1 MRNEGLG
8 SWPARRARK
17 TPRRVALVHGGLS
30 AARGGPSTDDGGPST
45 ECGGRSANAGGPSTE
60 YGGRSANAGG
70 PSTEYRGRSTST
82 GDLSTDYR
90 TLHTRVTRLA
100 HALRTRGIRR
110 GDRVAYL
117 GPNHPAYLETLFA
130 AGTLGAVFVPLNT
143 RLAGPEIAYQLT
155 DSGAK
160 ALVHAPSHA
169 AVVAGLPGH
178 TDVRTYIEVGTEYEQ
193 VLAAASEEPI
203 DEPVGLDD
211 TCIIMYTSGT
221 TGRPKGAMLTHG
233 NLIWNAVNV
242 LVDTDLIADE
252 RALVSAPLFHTAGL
266 NMLTL
271 PVLLKGG
278 TCVLVESFDP
288 AATLD
293 LIEQHRI
300 TFMFGVPTMFEQVAR
315 HPRWADTDLSSLRI
329 LTCGGSPVPTPL
341 IAAYQERGLTFLQG
355 YGMTEAAPGTLFL
368 DAEHAVS
375 KAGSAGVPH
384 FFSDVRVV
392 RPDFTPVDVG
402 ETGEIV
408 VRGPHVMPGYW
419 GLPEET
425 AASFTDG
432 WFRSGDAA
440 RVDEDDYVY
449 IVDRMKDMIISGGE
463 NVYPAEIEDLLLAH
477 PDIDECAVI
486 GVADDKWGEV
496 PRAVVVPREGAALD
510 PDEVLASLAGR
521 LAKYKIPKSLV
532 VADELPRTASGKL
545 LKSRVRSR
553 YGNNPQA
560 KDAT

>member
-17 TPRRVALVHGGLS
+17 TPHRTALIHGE
-30 AARGGPSTDDGGPST
+30 RP
-45 ECGGRSANAGGPSTE
+45 
-60 YGGRSANAGG
+60 
-70 PSTEYRGRSTST
+70 
-82 GDLSTDYR
+82 TDYAALHRR
-90 TLHTRVTRLA
+90 TTSLA
-100 HALRTRGIRR
+100 HALRARGVRR

-117 GPNHPAYLETLFA
+117 GPNHPSYLETLFA
-130 AGTLGAVFVPLNT
+130 TGALGAVFVPLNT
-143 RLAGPEIAYQLT
+143 RLAGPEIAYQLA

-160 ALVHAPSHA
+160 VLVHGPASA
-169 AVVAGLPGH
+169 ALVAGLPGS
-178 TDVRTYIEVGTEYEQ
+178 TDVRAYVEVGAEYEEA
-193 VLAAASEEPI
+193 LAAADVEPF
-203 DEPVGLDD
+203 DEPVGPDD
-211 TCIIMYTSGT
+211 TCVIMYTSGT

-233 NLIWNAVNV
+233 NLTWNAVNV

-252 RALVSAPLFHTAGL
+252 RALVTAPLFHTAGL

-278 TCVLVESFDP
+278 ACVLVEAFDP
-288 AATLD
+288 QTTFD
-293 LIEQHRI
+293 LVERHRI
-300 TFMFGVPTMFEQVAR
+300 TFMFGVPTMFDQLAR
-315 HPRWADTDLSSLRI
+315 HPHWPDADLSSLRI

-392 RPDFTPVDVG
+392 RPDLTPVDAG
-402 ETGEIV
+402 ETGEII

-425 AASFTDG
+425 AAAFADG

-440 RVDEDDYVY
+440 QVDKDGYVH
-449 IVDRMKDMIISGGE
+449 IVDRIKDMIISGGE
-463 NVYPAEIEDLLLAH
+463 NVYPAEIEDRLLTH
-477 PDIDECAVI
+477 PDIVECAVI
-486 GVADDKWGEV
+486 GVHDETWGEV
-496 PRAVVVPREGAALD
+496 PRAVVVPREGASLD
-510 PDEVLASLAGR
+510 PAEVLASLDGR
-521 LAKYKIPKSLV
+521 LAKYKIPKSV
-532 VADELPRTASGKL
+532 VIADELPRTASGKL
-545 LKSRVRSR
+545 LKARVRRRFGTDS
-553 YGNNPQA
+553 
-560 KDAT
+560 

>member
-17 TPRRVALVHGGLS
+17 TPHRTALIHHDTTVTY
-30 AARGGPSTDDGGPST
+30 ARLH
-45 ECGGRSANAGGPSTE
+45 E
-60 YGGRSANAGG
+60 
-70 PSTEYRGRSTST
+70 
-82 GDLSTDYR
+82 R
-90 TLHTRVTRLA
+90 TTRLA
-100 HALRTRGIRR
+100 HALRARGVRR

-117 GPNHPAYLETLFA
+117 GPNHPSYLETLFA

-143 RLAGPEIAYQLT
+143 RLAGPEIAYQLA
-155 DSGAK
+155 DSGAR
-160 ALVHAPSHA
+160 ALLYGPAHTGL
-169 AVVAGLPGH
+169 VAGLPGG
-178 TDVRTYIEVGTEYEQ
+178 TDVRTYVHLGDEYEEM
-193 VLAAASEEPI
+193 LAGAAGEPI
-203 DEPVGLDD
+203 DEPVAADD

-221 TGRPKGAMLTHG
+221 TGRPKGAMLSHA
-233 NLIWNAVNV
+233 NLTWNAVNV

-278 TCVLVESFDP
+278 ACVLVKAFDP
-288 AATLD
+288 AGTLE
-293 LIEQHRI
+293 LIERHRI
-300 TFMFGVPTMFEQVAR
+300 TFMFGVPAMFDQMAR
-315 HPRWADTDLSSLRI
+315 HPRFPEADLSSLRI

-341 IAAYQERGLTFLQG
+341 IAVYQERGLTFLQG

-368 DAEHAVS
+368 DAEHAVT

-392 RPDFTPVDVG
+392 RPDLTPAGAG
-402 ETGEIV
+402 ETGEVV
-408 VRGPHVMPGYW
+408 VRGPHVMSGYW

-440 RVDEDDYVY
+440 RTDEDGYVY
-449 IVDRMKDMIISGGE
+449 IVDRIKDMIISGGE

-477 PDIDECAVI
+477 PDVAECAVI
-486 GVADDKWGEV
+486 GVPDDKWGEV
-496 PRAVVVPREGAALD
+496 PRAVVVPRRGARPD
-510 PDEVLASLAGR
+510 PGGILASLAGR
-521 LAKYKIPKSLV
+521 LAKYKIPKTLV
-532 VADELPRTASGKL
+532 IADELPRTASGKL
-545 LKSRVRSR
+545 LKSQVRRR
-553 YGNNPQA
+553 YGDQPSP
-560 KDAT
+560 

>member
-17 TPRRVALVHGGLS
+17 TPHRTALIHG
-30 AARGGPSTDDGGPST
+30 D
-45 ECGGRSANAGGPSTE
+45 RSV
-60 YGGRSANAGG
+60 
-70 PSTEYRGRSTST
+70 
-82 GDLSTDYR
+82 DYAELYSR
-90 TLHTRVTRLA
+90 TTRLA
-100 HALRTRGIRR
+100 HALRALGLRR
-110 GDRVAYL
+110 GDRIAYL

-130 AGTLGAVFVPLNT
+130 AGVLGAVFVPLNP
-143 RLAGPEIAYQLT
+143 RLAGPEIAYQLG

-160 ALVHAPSHA
+160 ALLYAPSLA
-169 AVVAGLPGH
+169 GLVAGLPGS
-178 TDVRTYIEVGTEYEQ
+178 TDVRTFVEVGDRYEE
-193 VLAAASEEPI
+193 LIAGAD
-203 DEPVGLDD
+203 DEAMDQPVTAND

-233 NLIWNAVNV
+233 NLTWNAVNV
-242 LVDTDLIADE
+242 LVDHDLITDE

-288 AATLD
+288 AATFD
-293 LIEQHRI
+293 LIERHRI
-300 TFMFGVPTMFEQVAR
+300 TFMFGVPTMFDQVAR
-315 HPRWADTDLSSLRI
+315 HPRWADADLSSLRI

-341 IAAYQERGLTFLQG
+341 IAAYQERSLTFLQG

-368 DAEHAVS
+368 DAEHAVG

-402 ETGEIV
+402 ETGEVV

-419 GLPEET
+419 GLPDET
-425 AASFTDG
+425 AAVFADG

-440 RVDEDDYVY
+440 RIDEDGYVF
-449 IVDRMKDMIISGGE
+449 IVDRIKDMIISGGE
-463 NVYPAEIEDLLLAH
+463 NIYPAEIEDLLLAH
-477 PDIDECAVI
+477 PDIVECAVI

-496 PRAVVVPREGAALD
+496 PRAVVVAREGVELD
-510 PDEVLASLAGR
+510 PDAVLASLTGR
-521 LAKYKIPKSLV
+521 LAKYKIPKSV
-532 VADELPRTASGKL
+532 VIADELPRTASGKL
-545 LKSRVRSR
+545 LKSRVRTR
-553 YGNNPQA
+553 YGTTNSSA
-560 KDAT
+560 GKRI

>member
-17 TPRRVALVHGGLS
+17 TPHRTALIHHDTTVTY
-30 AARGGPSTDDGGPST
+30 AALH
-45 ECGGRSANAGGPSTE
+45 E
-60 YGGRSANAGG
+60 
-70 PSTEYRGRSTST
+70 
-82 GDLSTDYR
+82 R
-90 TLHTRVTRLA
+90 TTRLA
-100 HALRTRGIRR
+100 HALRARGVRR

-117 GPNHPAYLETLFA
+117 GPNHPSYLETLFA

-143 RLAGPEIAYQLT
+143 RLTGPEIAYQLA

-160 ALVHAPSHA
+160 ALIHAPSA
-169 AVVAGLPGH
+169 AGLVPGPPGS
-178 TDVRTYIEVGTEYEQ
+178 TDVRARIETGPQYEEALTSAGT
-193 VLAAASEEPI
+193 EPI
-203 DEPVGLDD
+203 DEAVAADD
-211 TCIIMYTSGT
+211 TCVIMYTSGT

-233 NLIWNAVNV
+233 NLTWNAVNV
-242 LVDTDLIADE
+242 LVDHDLIADE

-288 AATLD
+288 AGTLD
-293 LIEQHRI
+293 LVEQHRI
-300 TFMFGVPTMFEQVAR
+300 TIMFGVPTMFEQVAR
-315 HPRWADTDLSSLRI
+315 QPRWKDADLSSLRI

-341 IAAYQERGLTFLQG
+341 VTAYQERGLTFLQG

-368 DAEHAVS
+368 DAEHAVA

-392 RPDFTPVDVG
+392 RPDLTPAGTG
-402 ETGEIV
+402 ETGEVV
-408 VRGPHVMPGYW
+408 VRGPHVMTGYW

-425 AASFTDG
+425 AAAFADG

-440 RVDEDDYVY
+440 RVDEDGYVF
-449 IVDRMKDMIISGGE
+449 IVDRIKDMIISGGE

-477 PDIDECAVI
+477 PDITECAVI
-486 GVADDKWGEV
+486 GVPDATWGEV
-496 PRAVVVPREGAALD
+496 PRAVVVPRPGAALD
-510 PDEVLASLAGR
+510 PGEVLASLTGR
-521 LAKYKIPKSLV
+521 LAKYKIPKSVV

-545 LKSRVRSR
+545 LKSRVRKR
-553 YGNNPQA
+553 YGNHHA
-560 KDAT
+560 HG

>member
-17 TPRRVALVHGGLS
+17 TPHRTALIHGEL
-30 AARGGPSTDDGGPST
+30 AFTYARLHD
-45 ECGGRSANAGGPSTE
+45 
-60 YGGRSANAGG
+60 
-70 PSTEYRGRSTST
+70 
-82 GDLSTDYR
+82 R
-90 TLHTRVTRLA
+90 TTRLA
-100 HALRTRGIRR
+100 HVLRERGVRR
-110 GDRVAYL
+110 GDRVAHL
-117 GPNHPAYLETLFA
+117 GPNQPAYLETLFA

-143 RLAGPEIAYQLT
+143 RLAGPEIAHQLA
-155 DSGAK
+155 DSGTRALIHGPGQN
-160 ALVHAPSHA
+160 ALVA
-169 AVVAGLPGH
+169 ALPGD
-178 TDVRTYIEVGTEYEQ
+178 TDIGTSIEVGPEYEEL
-193 VLAAASEEPI
+193 LASAGSEPI

-211 TCIIMYTSGT
+211 TAVIMYTSGS
-221 TGRPKGAMLTHG
+221 TGRPKGAMLTHA

-278 TCVLVESFDP
+278 TCVLVEAFDP
-288 AATLD
+288 DATFD
-293 LIEQHRI
+293 LVERHRI
-300 TFMFGVPTMFEQVAR
+300 TFMFGVPTMFDLIAR
-315 HPRWADTDLSSLRI
+315 HPRWPTADLTSLRL

-368 DAEHAVS
+368 DADHAVS

-392 RPDFTPVDVG
+392 RPDLTAVDVG
-402 ETGEIV
+402 ETGEVV

-440 RVDEDDYVY
+440 RVDADGYVY
-449 IVDRMKDMIISGGE
+449 IVDRLKDMIISGGE
-463 NVYPAEIEDLLLAH
+463 NIYPAEIEDLLLAD
-477 PDIDECAVI
+477 PDIVECAVI
-486 GVADDKWGEV
+486 GVPDATWGEV
-496 PRAVVVPREGAALD
+496 PRAVLVPREGAVLD
-510 PDEVLASLAGR
+510 PGAILAALSGR
-521 LAKYKIPKSLV
+521 LAKYKIPKSV
-532 VADELPRTASGKL
+532 VIADALPRTASGKL
-545 LKSRVRSR
+545 LKARVRKRFGTDSHT
-553 YGNNPQA
+553 G
-560 KDAT
+560 DAR

>member
-17 TPRRVALVHGGLS
+17 TPHRTALIHGDSSVSYAELY
-30 AARGGPSTDDGGPST
+30 T
-45 ECGGRSANAGGPSTE
+45 
-60 YGGRSANAGG
+60 
-70 PSTEYRGRSTST
+70 
-82 GDLSTDYR
+82 R
-90 TLHTRVTRLA
+90 TTRLA
-100 HALRTRGIRR
+100 QALRALGLRR
-110 GDRVAYL
+110 GDRIAYL

-130 AGTLGAVFVPLNT
+130 AGALGAVFVPLNP
-143 RLAGPEIAYQLT
+143 RLAGPEIAYQLG
-155 DSGAK
+155 DSGAR
-160 ALVHAPSHA
+160 ALVYAPTLA
-169 AVVAGLPGH
+169 GLVAGLPGS
-178 TDVRTYIEVGTEYEQ
+178 TDVRTFVEVGARYEE
-193 VLAAASEEPI
+193 LIAGAS
-203 DEPVGLDD
+203 DEPVDQPVTADD

-233 NLIWNAVNV
+233 NLTWNAVNV
-242 LVDTDLIADE
+242 LVDHDLIADE
-252 RALVSAPLFHTAGL
+252 RALVCAPLFHTAGL

-288 AATLD
+288 AATFD
-293 LIEQHRI
+293 LVEQHRI
-300 TFMFGVPTMFEQVAR
+300 TFMFGVPTMFDQVAR
-315 HPRWADTDLSSLRI
+315 HPRWADADLSSLRI

-368 DAEHAVS
+368 DAEHAVG

-392 RPDFTPVDVG
+392 RPDFTPVDIG
-402 ETGEIV
+402 ETGEVV

-419 GLPEET
+419 GLPDET
-425 AASFTDG
+425 AAVFADG

-440 RVDEDDYVY
+440 KIDEDGYVF
-449 IVDRMKDMIISGGE
+449 IVDRIKDMIISGGE
-463 NVYPAEIEDLLLAH
+463 NIYPAEIEDLLLAH
-477 PDIDECAVI
+477 PDIVECAVI

-496 PRAVVVPREGAALD
+496 PRAVVVAREGADLD
-510 PDEVLASLAGR
+510 PDAVLASLAGR
-521 LAKYKIPKSLV
+521 LAKYKIPKSVV

-545 LKSRVRSR
+545 LKSRVRTR
-553 YGNNPQA
+553 YGNQ
-560 KDAT
+560 